1 MTVETIIRTISLILA
16 PVVMVSSCVLFLN
29 GVLQR
34 YSAITDRM
42 RAMHLERLEIL
53 RMTADSVSGAL
64 ENLGALNS
72 IRVHEIEEQLPHLLW
87 RHKMIHRAAL
97 VVDFAVL
104 TFVACMFIIALAALM
119 NSGLV
124 ATIALL
130 CFLLGTAALLVG
142 VILKTVEFYQSYR
155 EVMFEVMHGLGL
167 GKKDVTARLK

>member
-1 MTVETIIRTISLILA
+1 MTVETIIRTIGLILA
-16 PVVMVSSCVLFLN
+16 PVVMIASCVQFLN

-34 YSAITDRM
+34 YSSISDRM

-53 RMTADSVSGAL
+53 RMTADSVTGAL

-72 IRVHEIEEQLPHLLW
+72 LRVQEIEEQLPHLLW
-87 RHKMIHRAAL
+87 RHKMLHRAAL
-97 VVDFAVL
+97 CVDFAVL
-104 TFVACMFIIALAALM
+104 TFVACMFVIALAAIM

-130 CFLLGTAALLVG
+130 CFLFGTTVLLVG

-167 GKKDVTARLK
+167 GKKDVTVHLK